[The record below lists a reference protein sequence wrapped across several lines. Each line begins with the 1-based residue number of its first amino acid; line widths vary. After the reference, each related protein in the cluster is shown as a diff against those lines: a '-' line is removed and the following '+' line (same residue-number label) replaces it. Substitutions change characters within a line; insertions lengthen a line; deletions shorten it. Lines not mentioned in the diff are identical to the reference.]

1 MNVKSYVK
9 RLEITKILQAL
20 NLRTHTQWKYNAVR
34 KIINKFTD
42 EKKISM
48 SLKRKKQP
56 TEQHEEYSPI
66 SINIYIYI

>member
-1 MNVKSYVK
+1 MNVKSRVK

-20 NLRTHTQWKYNAVR
+20 NLRTHTQWKYNAVS

-48 SLKRKKQP
+48 SLKRKKAG
-56 TEQHEEYSPI
+56 Y
-66 SINIYIYI
+66 